1 MASLQSFR
9 AQLTRLRRLSQPYF
23 LPYSESNAWQFALLL
38 LSLLFC
44 VAATVLGLVS
54 GLMALLGAIWPQ
66 LTSQY
71 LGGVQGAITSI
82 WTRPIVEIL
91 SWGQFFLVIYPFA
104 LVIALISQERIGRGF
119 PVKAWLYL
127 SLIHI

>member
-119 PVKAWLYL
+119 PVKA
-127 SLIHI
+127 HTEFR